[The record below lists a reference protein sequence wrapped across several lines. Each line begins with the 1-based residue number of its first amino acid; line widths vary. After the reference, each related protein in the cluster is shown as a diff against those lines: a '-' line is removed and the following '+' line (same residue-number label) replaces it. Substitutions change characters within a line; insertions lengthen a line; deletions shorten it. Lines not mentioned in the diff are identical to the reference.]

1 MNRRC
6 FPAGFAYA
14 KALQR
19 VRAIFVVGLI
29 ATALFVSAGCSSG
42 LTPDRFQQQV
52 QRLLTQTRLAREAAS
67 PPLSPEHQVLVVGAD
82 GNLFLIDAISGQR
95 FALTVD
101 ASPRRQYLQPAWSP
115 DGERIAWTR
124 LEGGDSAVEV
134 SRFDGGERRSVAT
147 SFPAFYFFWSPDGDH
162 LAFLSNWVAMNRPT
176 IALRLVE
183 LQEETLNVRT
193 LAEGRP
199 LYFSWSPDG
208 KTLLTHIDGERIE
221 LLKLNGEVEPLEIT
235 AAQFS
240 APQWAADG
248 ERLIYAV
255 ADGRQRLIVADRAG
269 RELVELTDYTGRIA
283 FSLSPDGAQVAYVV
297 TDDPSRWSVFG
308 PLYVV
313 DVETLRTREVTD
325 DPVLAFYWSP
335 DGRRLAYLT
344 LEFADGRLG
353 LRWHVWE
360 GRRVAKYA
368 FFLPSSVFVENYLPF
383 FDQYAQ
389 SHRIWSP
396 AGDAFV
402 FAGALQDGRSG
413 VWVQDVIAGGEPRLL
428 GPGVLASYSPR

>member
-1 MNRRC
+1 MNGRF

-14 KALQR
+14 KALQK
-19 VRAIFVVGLI
+19 VRAIFVVGVI
-29 ATALFVSAGCSSG
+29 AAVLFLSAGCSSG

-52 QRLLTQTRLAREAAS
+52 QRFLTQTRLAREASS
-67 PPLSPEHQVLVVGAD
+67 PPISPENQVLVVGAD

-101 ASPRRQYLQPAWSP
+101 ASPQRRYLQPAWSP

-134 SRFDGGERRSVAT
+134 SRFDGSERRSVAT
-147 SFPAFYFFWSPDGDH
+147 SFPPFYFFWSPAGNH
-162 LAFLSNWVAMNRPT
+162 LAFLSNWAAMNRPT

-183 LQEETLNVRT
+183 LREETLDVRT

-208 KTLLTHIDGERIE
+208 KALLTHIDGERIE

-283 FSLSPDGAQVAYVV
+283 FSLSPDGAQMAYVV
-297 TDDPSRWSVFG
+297 TNDALRWSVFG

-344 LEFADGRLG
+344 LEFVDGRLG

-360 GRRVAKYA
+360 GRRVARYA
-368 FFLPSSVFVENYLPF
+368 FFLPFSIFVENYLPF

-428 GPGVLASYSPR
+428 GPGVIASYSPR